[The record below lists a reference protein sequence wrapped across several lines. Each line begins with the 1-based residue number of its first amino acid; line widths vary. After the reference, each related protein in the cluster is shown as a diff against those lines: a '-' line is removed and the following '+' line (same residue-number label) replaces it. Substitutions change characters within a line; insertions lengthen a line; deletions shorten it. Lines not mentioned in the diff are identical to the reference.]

1 MRGRTLVVAL
11 FCVAA
16 LAAPSTALSGAT
28 QSARLRLVQTAPLTL
43 RGVGFRPHERVR
55 VVYATDR
62 TWTVRTIADA
72 AGALTVRFRT
82 VHFDPC
88 DLPRIS
94 AVGARGSRAV
104 LKLVPPACPAP

>member
-1 MRGRTLVVAL
+1 MRGRTMFVAL
-11 FCVAA
+11 LCVAA
-16 LAAPSTALSGAT
+16 LAAPSTSLSGPT

-43 RGVGFRPHERVR
+43 RGAGFRPHERVR

-72 AGALTVRFRT
+72 AGGFTVRFRT
-82 VHFDPC
+82 VHFVPC
-88 DLPRIS
+88 ELPRIS
-94 AVGARGSRAV
+94 AVGAQRSRAV